1 MPAPLV
7 LPAPSPP
14 APTTTQGSTF
24 IIVPKKEKGE
34 WRLVVDYRGLNEQTE
49 HDSYSLPLIDSIL
62 QKQQKKRI
70 FTVLDLKHGYHQMPL
85 HPDSRPCTAMST
97 PLGPMQWKVVPMG
110 AKNGNAAFQRMME
123 DLLGPVRDCAD
134 PFVDDIIIGSGTE
147 NMTEDELM
155 DAHEKD
161 LRRVLS
167 ELDKHNMVC
176 KPTKASLFVKEV
188 EFAGHVVGHG
198 QRRPMPG
205 KLASLHHWEKPQ
217 TISELRSFMGFCNYY
232 SGYVR
237 MYAELSGPLHKMLQ
251 VGKFDG
257 RKGSKKKLA
266 WTPEAEDAFNSLKE
280 RLLGQLGLFLVDP
293 DKGFVLRTDAS
304 DYAVGAVLEQVRD
317 DGTHVPVAFWSR
329 ILAEGQ
335 RRTWTARE
343 KKTYAI
349 VCALRKWSGHIGLQP
364 VVVCTDHQSLQSWHK
379 EHVDTPSGP
388 AARRARWHET
398 FAKFDLSVVYVP
410 GKDNTVADCLSR
422 WAYPAGKAWMDISS
436 HGDAEETEEAKRII
450 DMEKVMEQEGVK
462 CFVVMANRTDLAK
475 FRGARVQ
482 AIREETLEQW
492 MVAPVELVRSVVTE
506 DWSDD
511 YAASEH
517 WSRYWNA
524 VSAPSDDEWPE
535 GLTEDGNKLFLKD
548 KLLVPENR
556 AEELIDHW
564 HNAQLMHPGRDKM
577 QQDLEWRFKF
587 PPGYYAIL
595 DRYCSDCAVCRA
607 TKSPNHSTAGNPV
620 YTAIPEAP
628 MRSVAMDVFAMPE
641 VTVEGETYDCVI
653 LAVDRHSGYI
663 VAVPGKKSKKKDKHN
678 ELDKHNMVCKPTK
691 ASLFVKEVEFAGHVV
706 GHGQRRPMPGKLASL
721 HHWEKPQTISELRSF
736 MGFCNYYSGYVRM
749 YAELSGPLHKMLQVG
764 KFDGRKGSKKKL
776 AWTPE
781 AEDAFNSLKER
792 LLGQLGLFLVDPDKG
807 FVLRTD
813 ASDYAV
819 GAVLE
824 QVRDD
829 GTHVPVAFWSRILAE
844 GQRRTW
850 TAREKKT
857 YAIVCALRKW
867 SGHIGLQPVVV
878 CTDHQSLQSWHK
890 EHVDT
895 PSGPAAR
902 RARWHETFAKF
913 DLSVVYVPGKD
924 NTVADCLSRWAY
936 PAGKAWMDISSH
948 GDAEETEEAKRIID
962 MEKVMEQEGVKCF
975 VVMAN
980 RTDLA
985 KFRGAR
991 VQAIREETLEQWM
1004 VAPVEL
1010 VRSVVTEDWSDDYAA
1025 SEHWSRYW
1033 NAVSAPS
1040 DDEWPEGLTED
1051 GNKLFLKDKLLV
1063 PENRVEELIDHW
1075 HNAQLMHP
1083 GRDKMQQDLE
1093 WRFKF
1098 PPGYYAILDRYCS
1111 DCAVCRATKSPNHS
1125 TAGNPVYTAIPEAPM
1140 RSVAMDVFAM
1150 PEVTV
1155 EGETYDCVIL
1165 AVDRHSGYIVA
1176 VPGKKSKKKDKKDKH
1191 GLGLQA
1197 KTVANAMI
1205 RHWLTIFDVPA
1216 VICSDQGSQFV
1227 GTWFKTMCKHMGIRH
1242 AKTVAYHSRW
1252 NGRAEVAGRE
1262 MFEKFRQLHIDEPG
1276 WNWYNS
1282 LWRVLQAYHD
1292 LPGPTGLSPHRILF
1306 LRDRVSRTL
1315 LWMNHGKVARDANAM
1330 MAEADNTAA
1339 KVCKALQ
1346 DEHDKR
1352 AKYFKQ
1358 GKVQKY
1364 ALQDTVWVERHHK
1377 DVLSRHRQASWYV
1390 PGVIVRK
1397 VGQDV
1402 YAVRVGDNKILD
1414 RTTPSFVPE
1423 HQTPADVPSPS
1434 SSRPAMWTRTTRVRT
1449 TISPPKRSW
1458 RTSRT
1463 RGRLGVGFIKSVGRV
1478 SPHPGI
1484 RGNLRAV
1491 LCRGTPR
1498 SGWTT

>member
-1 MPAPLV
+1 
-7 LPAPSPP
+7 
-14 APTTTQGSTF
+14 
-24 IIVPKKEKGE
+24 
-34 WRLVVDYRGLNEQTE
+34 
-49 HDSYSLPLIDSIL
+49 
-62 QKQQKKRI
+62 
-70 FTVLDLKHGYHQMPL
+70 
-85 HPDSRPCTAMST
+85 
-97 PLGPMQWKVVPMG
+97 
-110 AKNGNAAFQRMME
+110 
-123 DLLGPVRDCAD
+123 
-134 PFVDDIIIGSGTE
+134 
-147 NMTEDELM
+147 
-155 DAHEKD
+155 
-161 LRRVLS
+161 
-167 ELDKHNMVC
+167 
-176 KPTKASLFVKEV
+176 
-188 EFAGHVVGHG
+188 
-198 QRRPMPG
+198 
-205 KLASLHHWEKPQ
+205 
-217 TISELRSFMGFCNYY
+217 
-232 SGYVR
+232 
-237 MYAELSGPLHKMLQ
+237 MLQ

-266 WTPEAEDAFNSLKE
+266 WTPEAEDAFNRLKE

-343 KKTYAI
+343 KETYAI

-398 FAKFDLSVVYVP
+398 FAKFDLSVVYIP

-450 DMEKVMEQEGVK
+450 EMEKVMEQEGVK

-492 MVAPVELVRSVVTE
+492 MVAPVELVKSVLTE

-517 WSRYWNA
+517 WSKYWNA

-535 GLTEDGNKLFLKD
+535 GLTEN
-548 KLLVPENR
+548 
-556 AEELIDHW
+556 
-564 HNAQLMHPGRDKM
+564 
-577 QQDLEWRFKF
+577 
-587 PPGYYAIL
+587 
-595 DRYCSDCAVCRA
+595 
-607 TKSPNHSTAGNPV
+607 
-620 YTAIPEAP
+620 
-628 MRSVAMDVFAMPE
+628 
-641 VTVEGETYDCVI
+641 
-653 LAVDRHSGYI
+653 
-663 VAVPGKKSKKKDKHN
+663 
-678 ELDKHNMVCKPTK
+678 
-691 ASLFVKEVEFAGHVV
+691 
-706 GHGQRRPMPGKLASL
+706 
-721 HHWEKPQTISELRSF
+721 
-736 MGFCNYYSGYVRM
+736 
-749 YAELSGPLHKMLQVG
+749 
-764 KFDGRKGSKKKL
+764 
-776 AWTPE
+776 
-781 AEDAFNSLKER
+781 
-792 LLGQLGLFLVDPDKG
+792 
-807 FVLRTD
+807 
-813 ASDYAV
+813 
-819 GAVLE
+819 
-824 QVRDD
+824 
-829 GTHVPVAFWSRILAE
+829 
-844 GQRRTW
+844 
-850 TAREKKT
+850 
-857 YAIVCALRKW
+857 
-867 SGHIGLQPVVV
+867 
-878 CTDHQSLQSWHK
+878 
-890 EHVDT
+890 
-895 PSGPAAR
+895 
-902 RARWHETFAKF
+902 
-913 DLSVVYVPGKD
+913 
-924 NTVADCLSRWAY
+924 
-936 PAGKAWMDISSH
+936 
-948 GDAEETEEAKRIID
+948 GD
-962 MEKVMEQEGVKCF
+962 
-975 VVMAN
+975 
-980 RTDLA
+980 
-985 KFRGAR
+985 
-991 VQAIREETLEQWM
+991 
-1004 VAPVEL
+1004 
-1010 VRSVVTEDWSDDYAA
+1010 
-1025 SEHWSRYW
+1025 
-1033 NAVSAPS
+1033 
-1040 DDEWPEGLTED
+1040 
-1051 GNKLFLKDKLLV
+1051 KLFLKDKLLV

-1191 GLGLQA
+1191 GVGLQA

-1216 VICSDQGSQFV
+1216 VICSDRGSQFV

-1242 AKTVAYHSRW
+1242 AKTVAYHSRS
-1252 NGRAEVAGRE
+1252 NGRAEVAGRQ

-1276 WNWYNS
+1276 RNWYNS

-1315 LWMNHGKVARDANAM
+1315 PWMNHGKVARDANAM
-1330 MAEADNTAA
+1330 MAEADDTAA

-1390 PGVIVRK
+1390 PGVVVRK

-1402 YAVRVGDNKILD
+1402 YAVRVGDNKVLD
-1414 RTTPSFVPE
+1414 RDHTQLRPRAPDPSGRPVTFEFTAGDVDSDDEGEDDDFTAEKILADKPDPGTPGGRLYKVRWKGFAASRDSWEPPSSFVPRY
-1423 HQTPADVPSPS
+1423 TTVWMDYLKKKGISLDV
-1434 SSRPAMWTRTTRVRT
+1434 
-1449 TISPPKRSW
+1449 KD
-1458 RTSRT
+1458 
-1463 RGRLGVGFIKSVGRV
+1463 
-1478 SPHPGI
+1478 
-1484 RGNLRAV
+1484 V
-1491 LCRGTPR
+1491 LVHLVAAIAP
-1498 SGWTT
+1498 